1 MEIQSF
7 LEGLGSAQVSA
18 LIGLLI
24 GLVFGI
30 FAQQSR
36 FCLRAACVEFWRG
49 QTGKKFAIWLLTFG
63 AALLVTQCF
72 VEAGLIDTGLVR
84 QLNNVGSMSGAIVG
98 GLMFGSGMVLAGG
111 CASRLLVLSATGN
124 VRTLVAGLV
133 VTIVA
138 QASLRGGLSP
148 MREEISSWWLADAD
162 SRGFSHWMPPY
173 GGVLLGVLFLL
184 LAFWFAR
191 RHKVSG
197 WWSIAAVV
205 TGSSVS
211 LAWLLTSLHAASS
224 FDVIPVKS
232 ISFTGPSADTLMGL
246 INQPEMP
253 LSFDVALVPGVFL
266 GALLAAL
273 VTREFKWQQFT
284 SDSGTARFLIG
295 ASLMGFG
302 SMLAGGCA
310 VGAGVS
316 GGSVLVI
323 TAWVALFF
331 MWIGA
336 GATDFLVDRKADQA
350 KADLEAANRG
360 SGEAE
365 KSTARHAKSGDLVQ
379 SS

>member
-1 MEIQSF
+1 MNSQSF
-7 LEGLGSAQVSA
+7 FEQFGSGQISV
-18 LIGLLI
+18 LIGLSV

-36 FCLRAACVEFWRG
+36 FCLRAACVEFWRR
-49 QTGKKFAIWLLTFG
+49 QTGKKFVVWLLTFG
-63 AALLVTQCF
+63 AAMIATQGF
-72 VEAGLIDTGLVR
+72 VESGLIDTGQIR

-124 VRTLVAGLV
+124 MRTLVAGLV

-148 MREEISSWWLADAD
+148 VREEISSWWLVDAGA
-162 SRGFSHWMPPY
+162 RGFSHWLPPY
-173 GGVLLGVLFLL
+173 GGVLLGCAFLL
-184 LAFWFAR
+184 LALWYGR
-191 RHKVSG
+191 RHQVSK
-197 WWSIAAVV
+197 WWGFAAVV
-205 TGSSVS
+205 TGLSVS
-211 LAWLLTSLHAASS
+211 LGWLLNSWHAANS
-224 FDVIPVKS
+224 FDIVPVES

-246 INQPEMP
+246 INRPDLP
-253 LSFDVALVPGVFL
+253 LSFDIGLIPGVFL
-266 GALLAAL
+266 GSLAAAL

-284 SDSGTARFLIG
+284 PESGTARFLIG

-323 TAWVALFF
+323 TAWVALSC

-336 GATDFLVDRKADQA
+336 GVTDFLVDRKADDA
-350 KADLEAANRG
+350 TTFCEPV
-360 SGEAE
+360 
-365 KSTARHAKSGDLVQ
+365 KSEPETVA
-379 SS
+379 